1 MSKSNLYRVHPESKI
16 LQSVK
21 EVDFSDFG
29 IKERFDIQ
37 EWIEST
43 PEVLGEE
50 LLIIAKERSYFKGT
64 RERPDLIALDKAG
77 NVVVIELKRDDS
89 GQNTEWQAIKYA
101 SYWSR
106 FKVSDIIEV
115 FNDYLIAK
123 EEKVTSEQDDY
134 ATQRI
139 IEFVNDGTLDNINVK
154 QRIFLVSHRFAK
166 EVTSAVNWLID
177 RNGMSIKCIQLIP
190 YYDSDKEAYYLQS
203 NEILPVTG
211 VEDIIITASG
221 QTENAIRSI
230 GPVRKD
236 DEVTQFFESLRDE
249 LLERLDRNLT
259 PDKYSRWAGVG
270 GDFRYYHFWYRS
282 EIWDNWDNSYKIWLY
297 NKDHTDKEI
306 RDKFGVYLDM
316 SRKHLLT
323 RGFTEEDIKN
333 IIAFLQNINLDGFEF
348 REDRDNIWLQTFIP
362 NDQLSEKTKKA
373 ILEKLEMLIKSTKEY
388 VSKLV
393 HP

>member
-29 IKERFDIQ
+29 IKERFDLQ

-50 LLIIAKERSYFKGT
+50 LLIIAKEKSYFEGT

-77 NVVVIELKRDDS
+77 NVIVIELKRDDS

-101 SYWSR
+101 SYWSK
-106 FKVSDIIEV
+106 FKISNIIEV
-115 FNDYLIAK
+115 FADYLKRKGEIGSESDEVDASQKIA
-123 EEKVTSEQDDY
+123 
-134 ATQRI
+134 
-139 IEFVNDGTLDNINVK
+139 EFVDDGTLDNINVK
-154 QRIFLVSHRFAK
+154 QRILLVSHRFAK

-177 RNGMSIKCIQLIP
+177 KNTMSIKCIQLIP

-236 DEVTQFFESLRDE
+236 DEVTHFFESLREE
-249 LLERLDRNLT
+249 LLDRLGRGLR
-259 PDKYSRWAGVG
+259 PDKHSRWAGVG
-270 GDFRYYHFWYRS
+270 GDFRYYHFWYS
-282 EIWDNWDNSYKIWLY
+282 SDIWDNWANSYKIWLY
-297 NKDHTDKEI
+297 NKDYTEKEF
-306 RDKFGVYLDM
+306 RGKFGIYLDM
-316 SRKHLLT
+316 SKKHLLT
-323 RGFTEEDIKN
+323 RGYTEENIKN
-333 IIAFLQNINLDGFEF
+333 IIAFLKDINLDGFEF
-348 REDRDNIWLQTFIP
+348 EEEDDNISLGSYIT
-362 NDQLSEKTKKA
+362 NEQLSEKTKEV
-373 ILEKLEMLIKSTKEY
+373 IIERLETLIKSTKEY
-388 VSKLV
+388 VSKLA

>member
-50 LLIIAKERSYFKGT
+50 LLIIAKEKSYFEGT

-89 GQNTEWQAIKYA
+89 GRNIEWQAIKYA
-101 SYWSR
+101 SYYAN
-106 FKVSDIIEV
+106 FKIDKIIDV
-115 FNDYLIAK
+115 FADYLKRRGEIGSESEEVDARQKIA
-123 EEKVTSEQDDY
+123 
-134 ATQRI
+134 
-139 IEFVNDGTLDNINVK
+139 EFVDDGTLDNINVN
-154 QRIFLVSHRFAK
+154 QNILLVSHRFAK
-166 EVTSAVNWLID
+166 EVTSAVNWLIYK
-177 RNGMSIKCIQLIP
+177 NGMSIKCIQLIP

-203 NEILPVTG
+203 NEILPVTD

-221 QTENAIRSI
+221 QTENAVRSI

-249 LLERLDRNLT
+249 LLDRLDRDLR
-259 PDKYSRWAGVG
+259 PDKYSRWAGIG
-270 GDFRYYHFWYRS
+270 NGYRYYHFWYGS
-282 EIWDNWDNSYKIWLY
+282 DIWENWGNSYKIWLY
-297 NKDHTDKEI
+297 NKDYTEKEF
-306 RDKFGVYLDM
+306 RNKFGIYLDL
-316 SRKHLLT
+316 SKKHLLT
-323 RGFTEEDIKN
+323 RGYTEENIKN
-333 IIAFLQNINLDGFEF
+333 ITAFLKDINLDGFEF
-348 REDRDNIWLQTFIP
+348 EEENDNICLGSYIT
-362 NDQLSEKTKKA
+362 NEQLSEKTKKA
-373 ILEKLEMLIKSTKEY
+373 ILERLEMLIKSTKEY
-388 VSKLV
+388 ISKLSK
-393 HP
+393 

>member
-21 EVDFSDFG
+21 EVDFTEFG
-29 IKERFDIQ
+29 FKERFDIQ
-37 EWIEST
+37 EWVEST

-50 LLIIAKERSYFKGT
+50 LLIIAKEKSYFEGT

-101 SYWSR
+101 SYWSK
-106 FKVSDIIEV
+106 FKVNDIIEV
-115 FNDYLIAK
+115 FADYLK
-123 EEKVTSEQDDY
+123 RRDEVSTESDEDY
-134 ATQRI
+134 ASQRI

-154 QRIFLVSHRFAK
+154 QRIFLVSHRYAK

-177 RNGMSIKCIQLIP
+177 SYRMSIKCIQLIP
-190 YYDSDKEAYYLQS
+190 YYDSDKEVYYLQS
-203 NEILPVTG
+203 NEILPITG

-221 QTENAIRSI
+221 RPEAPLRSI

-236 DEVTQFFESLRDE
+236 DEVTHFFESLRDE
-249 LLERLDRNLT
+249 LLDQLDRDIR

-270 GDFRYYHFWYRS
+270 TDCRYYHFWYNS
-282 EIWDNWDNSYKIWLY
+282 DIWDNWGNSYKIWLFS
-297 NKDHTDKEI
+297 KDHADKEL

-316 SRKHLLT
+316 SKKHLLT
-323 RGFTEEDIKN
+323 RGFTEVDIKN
-333 IIAFLQNINLDGFEF
+333 ITAFLKDLNLDGFEF
-348 REDRDNIWLQTFIP
+348 SDADDNICLEIYIS
-362 NDQLSEKTKKA
+362 NDRLTEKTRNA
-373 ILEKLEMLIKSTKEY
+373 VLEKLKTLIESTKEHM
-388 VSKLV
+388 SKLSK
-393 HP
+393 

>member
-29 IKERFDIQ
+29 FKERFDIQ

-50 LLIIAKERSYFKGT
+50 LLIIAKEKSYFEGT

-101 SYWSR
+101 SYWSK
-106 FKVSDIIEV
+106 FKVNDIVEV
-115 FNDYLIAK
+115 FVDYLKRRGAVSSESDEDIAG
-123 EEKVTSEQDDY
+123 QM
-134 ATQRI
+134 I
-139 IEFVNDGTLDNINVK
+139 LEFINEDTLDNINIK
-154 QRIFLVSHRFAK
+154 QRIVLVSHRYAK

-177 RNGMSIKCIQLIP
+177 SYRMSIKCIQLIP
-190 YYDSDKEAYYLQS
+190 YYDSDREVYYLQS

-221 QTENAIRSI
+221 RTETPLRSI

-236 DEVTQFFESLRDE
+236 DEVTHFFESLRDE
-249 LLERLDRNLT
+249 LLDRLDRDLR
-259 PDKYSRWAGVG
+259 PDKYSRWAGTG
-270 GDFRYYHFWYRS
+270 PDFRYYHFWYS
-282 EIWDNWDNSYKIWLY
+282 SDVWDNHGNSYKIWLF
-297 NKDHTDKEI
+297 NKDHTDKEL
-306 RDKFGVYLDM
+306 RDKFGIYLDM
-316 SRKHLLT
+316 SKKHLLT
-323 RGFTEEDIKN
+323 RGFTEEDIKK
-333 IIAFLQNINLDGFEF
+333 IIAFLQDVNLDGFEF
-348 REDRDNIWLQTFIP
+348 HEEADDIYIASHIA
-362 NDQLSEKTKKA
+362 NDQLSEKTKEVV
-373 ILEKLEMLIKSTKEY
+373 LEKLVTLIKRTKEY
-388 VSKLV
+388 ISKRSE
-393 HP
+393 

>member
-29 IKERFDIQ
+29 FKERFDIQ

-50 LLIIAKERSYFKGT
+50 LLIIAKEKSYFEGT

-77 NVVVIELKRDDS
+77 NVVIIELKRDDS

-101 SYWSR
+101 SYWSK
-106 FKVSDIIEV
+106 FKVNDIIEV
-115 FNDYLIAK
+115 FADYLKKRDEASSESDEDI
-123 EEKVTSEQDDY
+123 TS
-134 ATQRI
+134 QRI
-139 IEFVNDGTLDNINVK
+139 LEFINDDTLDNINVK
-154 QRIFLVSHRFAK
+154 QRIFLVSHRYAK

-177 RNGMSIKCIQLIP
+177 SYRMSIKCIQLIP

-221 QTENAIRSI
+221 YPETRLT

-236 DEVTQFFESLRDE
+236 DEVTHFFETLRDE
-249 LLERLDRNLT
+249 LLDRLDRDLR

-270 GDFRYYHFWYRS
+270 TDYRYYHFWYS
-282 EIWDNWDNSYKIWLY
+282 SDIWENWGNSYKIWLF
-297 NKDHTDKEI
+297 NKNHTDQDL
-306 RDKFGVYLDM
+306 RDKFGIYLDM
-316 SRKHLLT
+316 SKKHLLT

-333 IIAFLQNINLDGFEF
+333 ITAFLKDLDLDGFEF
-348 REDRDNIWLQTFIP
+348 YEEGDSIYLQSYIT
-362 NDQLSEKTKKA
+362 NDQLSEKTKEA
-373 ILEKLEMLIKSTKEY
+373 VLEKIETLVKRTKEY
-388 VSKLV
+388 ISKLSK
-393 HP
+393 

>member
-29 IKERFDIQ
+29 VKERFDIQ

-50 LLIIAKERSYFKGT
+50 LLIIAKEKSYFEGT

-101 SYWSR
+101 SYWSK
-106 FKVSDIIEV
+106 FKISNIIKV
-115 FNDYLIAK
+115 FADYLKRKGEIGSESDEVDASQKIA
-123 EEKVTSEQDDY
+123 
-134 ATQRI
+134 
-139 IEFVNDGTLDNINVK
+139 EFVDDGTLDNINVK
-154 QRIFLVSHRFAK
+154 QRILLVSHRFAK

-177 RNGMSIKCIQLIP
+177 KNTMSIKCIQLIP

-236 DEVTQFFESLRDE
+236 DEVTHFFESLREE
-249 LLERLDRNLT
+249 LLDRLDRGLR
-259 PDKYSRWAGVG
+259 PDKHSRWAGVG
-270 GDFRYYHFWYRS
+270 SDFRYYHFWYGS
-282 EIWDNWDNSYKIWLY
+282 DIWDNWDNSYKIWLY
-297 NKDHTDKEI
+297 NKDYTEKEF
-306 RDKFGVYLDM
+306 RGKFGIYLDM
-316 SRKHLLT
+316 SKKHLLT
-323 RGFTEEDIKN
+323 RGYTEENIKN
-333 IIAFLQNINLDGFEF
+333 ITAFLKDINLDGFEF
-348 REDRDNIWLQTFIP
+348 EEEDDNISLGSYIT
-362 NDQLSEKTKKA
+362 NEQLSEKTKKV
-373 ILEKLEMLIKSTKEY
+373 IIERLETLIKSTKEY
-388 VSKLV
+388 VSKLA